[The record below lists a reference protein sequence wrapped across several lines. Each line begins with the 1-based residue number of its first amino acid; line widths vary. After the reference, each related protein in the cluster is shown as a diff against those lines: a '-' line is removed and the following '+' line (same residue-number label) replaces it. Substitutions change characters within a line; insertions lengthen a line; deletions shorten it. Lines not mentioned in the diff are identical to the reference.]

1 MSVLSLPARSR
12 HAAVLATLVVAG
24 CLGQLAPSNAAAAA
38 PRSTPAAVSAAAVR
52 STHAD
57 HALVFSAHA
66 LRRCQRVHP
75 RHCSP
80 QRRALQR
87 TGAQLARSERSLAR
101 LSRSASIG
109 ATAQIAATAAAP
121 TLTASGQSLT
131 WTQTSNASSYV
142 FVRKVPGLADQ
153 YSVVRGTSTTPA
165 AVPGK
170 TVRFSVRTNL
180 SSSAWASEAS
190 ISYAAVPP
198 PVDTTTAPSVTVS
211 DQTLS
216 WKAIGNV
223 SSYILDTKVPGQTD
237 AYSAVNGTSVTP
249 PAVAGATVSYSLRT
263 DVDGSSWSTPVSVAY
278 TASPPPPAPTPTS
291 FQMGV
296 VAGSALSWELPFVQ
310 QLGAHSARMEF
321 SIGTSASSMAS
332 TIDAYAKAGIRP
344 LLLAGF
350 GGGTPTAAQSQNLA
364 SWAAAYGP
372 GGTFWAGKSYPSN
385 TAVTDIEFGNETS
398 YSYQFSDNSSSTYAA
413 RAQTYAL
420 RAKDAAV
427 AITAANPKVGLL
439 VQGDNAQ
446 QQTAWVQNMFKAV
459 PNLGNLADGWTIHPY
474 GPNWATRIDSTVN
487 STKAAGSPNLP
498 IWVTEYGL
506 STDNGRCLSDNYG
519 WDKCMTYNE
528 AATTLHGVLTGM
540 QSRYGSRLGGFYLY
554 AAHDLYGSGTQ
565 SGRESYFGAL
575 QLNKSSKG
583 TFTSEVKND
592 LATSS

>member
-1 MSVLSLPARSR
+1 MLPLPARSR

-24 CLGQLAPSNAAAAA
+24 CLGQIAPSDAAAAA

-57 HALVFSAHA
+57 HALVVSAHA
-66 LRRCQRVHP
+66 LKRCQRVHP
-75 RHCSP
+75 HHCSP
-80 QRRALQR
+80 QRRVLQR
-87 TGAQLARSERSLAR
+87 TGTQLARSERSLAR

-109 ATAQIAATAAAP
+109 ATAQVAATATVP

-170 TVRFSVRTNL
+170 TVRFGVRTNL
-180 SSSAWASEAS
+180 SNSAWASEAS
-190 ISYAAVPP
+190 ISYAAAAP
-198 PVDTTTAPSVTVS
+198 PVDTTTAPSVTAS
-211 DQTLS
+211 GQTLS
-216 WKAIGNV
+216 WKAIGGV
-223 SSYILDTKVPGQTD
+223 SSYVLAAKAPGQVD
-237 AYSAVNGTSVTP
+237 RYSVVNGTSVTP

-278 TASPPPPAPTPTS
+278 TASAPPPAPAPTS
-291 FQMGV
+291 FQMGL
-296 VAGSALSWELPFVQ
+296 VAGSAISWELPFVQ
-310 QLGAHSARMEF
+310 QLGAHTARMEF

-350 GGGTPTAAQSQNLA
+350 GGGTPTASQSQNLA
-364 SWAAAYGP
+364 NWAAAYGP
-372 GGTFWAGKSYPSN
+372 GGTFWAGKSYPAN

-398 YSYQFSDNSSSTYAA
+398 YSYQFSDNSSNTYAA

-427 AITAANPKVGLL
+427 AIAAANPKVGLL

-446 QQTAWVQNMFKAV
+446 QQSAWVQNMFKAV

-498 IWVTEYGL
+498 IWVTEYGI

-519 WDKCMTYNE
+519 WDKCMTYGE
-528 AATTLHGVLTGM
+528 AASTLHTVLTGM
-540 QSRYGSRLGGFYLY
+540 QARYGDRLGAFYLY

-575 QLNKSSKG
+575 QLNKTSKG
-583 TFTSEVKND
+583 TFTSEVKTE
-592 LATSS
+592 LAASS